1 MTCNKC
7 DNGKYDVGVNKIE
20 VIVAIPPVEV
30 YLKIKDERITN
41 EIEIDS
47 VEKQIKV
54 NQFCFDS
61 NDAKDLRR
69 KQFFET
75 YLVINSINYILHR

>member
-30 YLKIKDERITN
+30 YLKIKDERITD
-41 EIEIDS
+41 EIKINVDET
-47 VEKQIKV
+47 KQIKV
-54 NQFCFDS
+54 IHFCFARLQVAICYRFCVMS
-61 NDAKDLRR
+61 KEN
-69 KQFFET
+69 F
-75 YLVINSINYILHR
+75 